1 MTRIYGERDETEE
14 FEKIACCF
22 CEGDDEKRRLFN
34 SGEFSLSEV
43 EVVVE
48 EAEEAEED
56 RIEQQRN
63 VALVTD
69 VLVVVVEIIEI
80 IVMIR
85 AKIYV
90 LLN

>member
-1 MTRIYGERDETEE
+1 MRKLLVVSAKTT
-14 FEKIACCF
+14 FEKH
-22 CEGDDEKRRLFN
+22 RLFN
-34 SGEFSLSEV
+34 SRVLSLSEV

-63 VALVTD
+63 VVIVTD
-69 VLVVVVEIIEI
+69 VLVVVVVEIIEI

>member
-1 MTRIYGERDETEE
+1 
-14 FEKIACCF
+14 
-22 CEGDDEKRRLFN
+22 
-34 SGEFSLSEV
+34 V

-63 VALVTD
+63 VAIVTA
-69 VLVVVVEIIEI
+69 VLVVGAEIIEI

>member
-1 MTRIYGERDETEE
+1 
-14 FEKIACCF
+14 
-22 CEGDDEKRRLFN
+22 
-34 SGEFSLSEV
+34 
-43 EVVVE
+43 
-48 EAEEAEED
+48 
-56 RIEQQRN
+56 
-63 VALVTD
+63 VAIVTD

>member
-1 MTRIYGERDETEE
+1 MRKLLVVSAKTT
-14 FEKIACCF
+14 F
-22 CEGDDEKRRLFN
+22 EKRRLFN
-34 SGEFSLSEV
+34 SRVLSLSEV

-63 VALVTD
+63 VAIVTD

>member
-1 MTRIYGERDETEE
+1 MAI
-14 FEKIACCF
+14 
-22 CEGDDEKRRLFN
+22 
-34 SGEFSLSEV
+34 
-43 EVVVE
+43 
-48 EAEEAEED
+48 
-56 RIEQQRN
+56 
-63 VALVTD
+63 VTD

>member
-1 MTRIYGERDETEE
+1 M
-14 FEKIACCF
+14 
-22 CEGDDEKRRLFN
+22 
-34 SGEFSLSEV
+34 
-43 EVVVE
+43 VE

-63 VALVTD
+63 VAIVTD
-69 VLVVVVEIIEI
+69 VLVVVVEI

>member
-1 MTRIYGERDETEE
+1 M
-14 FEKIACCF
+14 
-22 CEGDDEKRRLFN
+22 
-34 SGEFSLSEV
+34 
-43 EVVVE
+43 VVE

-56 RIEQQRN
+56 RIVQQRN
-63 VALVTD
+63 VAIETD